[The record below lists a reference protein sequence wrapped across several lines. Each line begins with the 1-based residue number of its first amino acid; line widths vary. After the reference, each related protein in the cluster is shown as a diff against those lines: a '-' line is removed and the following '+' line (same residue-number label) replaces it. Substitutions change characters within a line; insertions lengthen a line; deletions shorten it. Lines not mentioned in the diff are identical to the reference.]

1 MPRAASRVE
10 RAEAKYDVTIDC
22 ESRNRVRL
30 RERGCRDD
38 GAKNEETMMRSL
50 SQSESRGLIDCAVF

>member
-30 RERGCRDD
+30 GEQGWWDD
-38 GAKNEETMMRSL
+38 GAKNEDTMMRS
-50 SQSESRGLIDCAVF
+50 SR